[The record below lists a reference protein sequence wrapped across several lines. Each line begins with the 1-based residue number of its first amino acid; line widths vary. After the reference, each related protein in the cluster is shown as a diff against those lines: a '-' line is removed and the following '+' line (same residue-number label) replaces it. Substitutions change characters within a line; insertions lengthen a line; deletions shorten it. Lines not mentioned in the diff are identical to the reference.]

1 MLNLPRFRASIGAC
15 FLAAALVSAP
25 AWAQAL
31 AGEGGYKVS
40 SDPAVAAQQRAAYDV
55 VHRYEMLLNAGDTAG
70 ILKLYAPESVAE
82 WNDKPSFVTEAE
94 KKEAYDAL
102 FKVAKFSTLFG
113 YAGID
118 AWGDTAVVR
127 TFHHE
132 GATVL
137 EGGKKVVDLNRK
149 VFVLRRI
156 NGEYKIALYIFN
168 TNPVQ
173 GEG

>member
-1 MLNLPRFRASIGAC
+1 MSSLPRFRAGIGAC
-15 FLAAALVSAP
+15 FLAAALMSAP
-25 AWAQAL
+25 AWAQAP
-31 AGEGGYKVS
+31 AGEGSYQVS
-40 SDPAVAAQQRAAYDV
+40 SDPAAAAQPVCGYASVNAY
-55 VHRYEMLLNAGDTAG
+55 GDTAMG
-70 ILKLYAPESVAE
+70 
-82 WNDKPSFVTEAE
+82 
-94 KKEAYDAL
+94 
-102 FKVAKFSTLFG
+102 
-113 YAGID
+113 
-118 AWGDTAVVR
+118 R

-137 EGGKKVVDLNRK
+137 EGGKKVVDLNRE